1 MTVRNIQPGKAS
13 THTATCVWT
22 RPEATTPADFRA
34 GRYPRRH
41 ALRFDGG
48 AEVAA
53 SSSPHNVPLP
63 WSDDAAVDPE
73 EAFVAALS
81 SCHML
86 FFLSFAARDGFIVD
100 AYEDAAEGTCERA
113 ADGREQMTV
122 VTLRPRATFS
132 GERVPTQE
140 QVERLHHRSHDAC
153 YIASSVKTDVRVEP
167 RG

>member
-1 MTVRNIQPGKAS
+1 MSTRQPSSTDAS
-13 THTATCVWT
+13 TYTATCVWA
-22 RPEATTPADFRA
+22 RPEATAPADFRA
-34 GRYPRRH
+34 GRYSRRH
-41 ALRFDGG
+41 TLRFDGG
-48 AEVAA
+48 AEISG
-53 SSSPHNVPLP
+53 SSSPHHVPLP
-63 WSDDAAVDPE
+63 WSDDTAVDPE

-100 AYEDAAEGTCERA
+100 AYRDAAEGICERG

-132 GERVPTQE
+132 GERLPTRE

-153 YIASSVKTDVRVEP
+153 YIANSVTTDVRIEP
-167 RG
+167 QG